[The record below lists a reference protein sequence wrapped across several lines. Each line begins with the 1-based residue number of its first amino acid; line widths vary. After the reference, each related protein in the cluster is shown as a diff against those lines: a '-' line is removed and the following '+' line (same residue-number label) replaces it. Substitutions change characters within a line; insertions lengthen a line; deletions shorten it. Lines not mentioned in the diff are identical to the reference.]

1 MINLFKD
8 LRFILGIVILGT
20 ILIITVLTPILPL
33 PDPNAM
39 NISCRLQPPSHVH
52 ICGTD
57 EYGRDLLARV
67 LVGTRT
73 SLAIS
78 LGATILATLSGT
90 IVGVVSAMA
99 RSYIDLLLMRS
110 VDLLLTFPPIIVATI
125 VVGLFGSSVVNL
137 VLVLGILQMPGFARL
152 AYGAT
157 KVIQGMPFL
166 EAAQAIAVSKK
177 RLLRRYILPNI
188 LSPLLVQFSI
198 TVGTA
203 MLLESGLSFLGL
215 GVKPP
220 TASLGQ
226 IIGRARGYMAV
237 APSYILFPSLLLSCL
252 IFSCNLLGDSLRD
265 YSDPKLLRAKNK
277 SWR

>member
-1 MINLFKD
+1 MINLFRD
-8 LRFILGIVILGT
+8 LRFIIGLTLLGG
-20 ILIITVLTPILPL
+20 ILIATLAVPILPL
-33 PDPNAM
+33 PDPNTM
-39 NISCRLQPPSHVH
+39 NISCRLQNPSHAH
-52 ICGTD
+52 IFGTD

-78 LGATILATLSGT
+78 LGATILAAFSGT
-90 IVGVVSAMA
+90 VLGVVSALA
-99 RSYIDLLLMRS
+99 RSYIDTLLMRS

-125 VVGLFGSSVVNL
+125 VVGLFGGSVVNL
-137 VLVLGILQMPGFARL
+137 VLVLGILQMPAFARL

-157 KVIQGMPFL
+157 KVVQGMPFL
-166 EAAQAIAVSKK
+166 EAAQAIAVPKM
-177 RLLRRYILPNI
+177 RLLQRYILPNI

-203 MLLESGLSFLGL
+203 MLLESGLSFLGI

-226 IIGRARGYMAV
+226 IIGRARGYMAMT
-237 APSYILFPSLLLSCL
+237 PSYIIFPSLLLSCL
-252 IFSCNLLGDSLRD
+252 IFSCNLLGDALRD
-265 YSDPKLLRAKNK
+265 YVDPKLLRAKK
-277 SWR
+277 